1 MSNEKVII
9 KGKVDVKSKVIM
21 IVAAIFCLFFG
32 IIFLTLAANA
42 NPSLGFIQT
51 LYAILGW
58 LFLIPGIII
67 IIVFKIYG
75 TCELQITE
83 NSIKGKSIFGKEVVL
98 PMHMVSAYSTV
109 EFLSIIAI
117 ATSSGVVKFSLIENY
132 REIGNVLAK
141 KINEK
146 QGNTVTNNKPLAQQP
161 SYIEEI
167 KKLKDLLDAGIITQE
182 EFDAKK
188 KQLLSL

>member
-32 IIFLTLAANA
+32 IIFLTLTANA

>member
-1 MSNEKVII
+1 MSNEKVLI

-21 IVAAIFCLFFG
+21 IAAAIFCLFFG
-32 IIFLTLAANA
+32 IMFLVLAANA
-42 NPSLGFIQT
+42 NPSLGIIYT
-51 LYAILGW
+51 LYTILGW
-58 LFLIPGIII
+58 LFLLPGIII
-67 IIVFKIYG
+67 VIIFKIYG

-98 PMHMVSAYSTV
+98 PMHMVSAYSTM
-109 EFLSIIAI
+109 EFLSVIAI

-141 KINEK
+141 KINET
-146 QGNTVTNNKPLAQQP
+146 QGNTVNNKTLTHQP

-167 KKLKDLLDAGIITQE
+167 KKLKGLLDAGIITQE

-188 KQLLSL
+188 KQLLGL